1 MRVLLTLGKP
11 LIRFGMMGFS
21 IRLSK
26 INVQGKFYCLIKS
39 LYSKSTC
46 SVRIGNNKTRSFQR
60 KRSAARLHF
69 KPSALQLIL

>member
-1 MRVLLTLGKP
+1 MPVLLTLGKP
-11 LIRFGMMGFS
+11 LIRFGT
-21 IRLSK
+21 RLLYKLSK
-26 INVQGKFYCLIKS
+26 INVQGKFYSLIKS

-69 KPSALQLIL
+69 KPSAL